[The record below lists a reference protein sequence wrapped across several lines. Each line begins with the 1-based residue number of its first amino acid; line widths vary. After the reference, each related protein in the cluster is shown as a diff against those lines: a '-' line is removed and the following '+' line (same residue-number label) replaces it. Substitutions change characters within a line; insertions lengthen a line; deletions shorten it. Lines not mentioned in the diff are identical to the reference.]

1 MTAVPRHL
9 AVLFLLA
16 LAGVLLVLGI
26 VLAEVAGPVAAA
38 LFAAAAIAALAYGAT
53 RARRAAV
60 ARQPPSRRCTCCD
73 GDHSAPVR
81 VV

>member
-16 LAGVLLVLGI
+16 LAGVLVAVGI
-26 VLAEVAGPVAAA
+26 VVGELTGAVGAVV
-38 LFAAAAIAALAYGAT
+38 FAALALGAVGYGAV
-53 RARRAAV
+53 RARRAAL
-60 ARQPPSRRCTCCD
+60 ARQQPSRHCTCCD